1 MNALSL
7 RKEFAKRKNPAK
19 VKILSGF
26 FKTGKG
32 EYAEGDRFYGVTVP
46 EIRRIAKRYSALP
59 LVEIKRLLEI
69 GWHEERLCAL
79 LLLVERF
86 KKGNPEERKKIVDF
100 YLAHTKYI
108 NNWDLVD
115 VTAHHIVGA
124 YLWEKPRTIL
134 KKLARSKNLW
144 ERRIAIVATF
154 SFIRAGQYG
163 DTLNIAK
170 LLLRDEH
177 DLIHKAVG
185 WMLREVG
192 KRCGRMILEKFL
204 KPRYQ
209 KMPRTMLR
217 YAIERFPESVRRRY
231 LVTKKSY

>member
-1 MNALSL
+1 MNAFSL
-7 RKEFAKRKNPAK
+7 RKEFARRANPAK
-19 VKILSGF
+19 AKILSSF

-32 EYAEGDRFYGVTVP
+32 EYAEGDRFYGITVP
-46 EIRRIAKRYSALP
+46 ETRKIAKRYSALSFA
-59 LVEIKRLLEI
+59 EMKHLLEI

-86 KKGNPEERKKIVDF
+86 KKGDLDERKTIFDF

-124 YLWEKPRTIL
+124 YLFGKPKTIL
-134 KKLARSKNLW
+134 VKLAHSKNLW
-144 ERRIAIVATF
+144 ERRVAIIATF
-154 SFIRAGQYG
+154 YDIYRKDSWATF
-163 DTLNIAK
+163 LIADM
-170 LLLRDEH
+170 LLHDEH

-192 KRCGRMILEKFL
+192 KRCGRATLERFL
-204 KPRYQ
+204 KPRYK

-217 YAIERFPESVRRRY
+217 YAIERFPEPLRRKY
-231 LVTKKSY
+231 LVK